1 MLSAHQAP
9 LSAEFMLHPHSN
21 GLGPTRKRLPLR
33 IAENIQIALH
43 ASTRLQPRRQLAIL
57 VAQEAC
63 VCRCHEPDPQP
74 GPLQRGAVLMRSER
88 SQPGIRSAGGSGAA
102 AHRRQ
107 RTRRI
112 LAEREYQF
120 A

>member
-1 MLSAHQAP
+1 MLSAHQAL
-9 LSAEFMLHPHSN
+9 LSAEFMLHAHSN
-21 GLGPTRKRLPLR
+21 GPGLTRKRLPLR
-33 IAENIQIALH
+33 AAGSIPIDLH

-63 VCRCHEPDPQP
+63 GCRCHELDPQP
-74 GPLQRGAVLMRSER
+74 GPLQRGAVLLRPEP
-88 SQPGIRSAGGSGAA
+88 SQLGIRSAGGSGAA
-102 AHRRQ
+102 ARGRQ
-107 RTRRI
+107 RTRCI